1 MPRRMTDKKTPPGRA
16 PGRPRSEEA
25 RLAVIAAA
33 YGLLT
38 ERPLE
43 AISTLEIACRAGV
56 STATLYR
63 WWESKESVLLDAFYE
78 TTGRHLPFRTDIA
91 SPLLRL
97 KAHARQGARY
107 LLSDDGRI
115 MAKLIMA
122 VQDNEALRRRFLER
136 FYEPRR
142 KAALQVVC
150 DAVAAGELPPE
161 TDPEVLID
169 AIYGPLYFRL
179 FFGHRKLNVS
189 FAQRIFD
196 QAVAGA
202 KDQAKD
208 QKKGKK
214 K

>member
-1 MPRRMTDKKTPPGRA
+1 MLRSVNDRKPPPGRA
-16 PGRPRSEEA
+16 PGRPRSEKA
-25 RLAVIAAA
+25 RRAVIEAA
-33 YGLLT
+33 YGLLV

-63 WWESKESVLLDAFYE
+63 WWESKETVLLDAFYE
-78 TTGRHLPFRTDIA
+78 TTGRHLPFRTDIV
-91 SPLLRL
+91 SPLERL

-107 LLSDDGRI
+107 LLSGDGRI

-122 VQDNEALRRRFLER
+122 VQDNEALRSRFLER

-142 KAALQVVC
+142 KAARQVILE
-150 DAVAAGELPPE
+150 AVAAGELPPE

-179 FFGHRKLNVS
+179 FFGHRKLNAS
-189 FAQRIFD
+189 FAERIFD
-196 QAVAGA
+196 LAVAGA
-202 KDQAKD
+202 KNH
-208 QKKGKK
+208 KKGKK

>member
-1 MPRRMTDKKTPPGRA
+1 MPRRITDKKPPPARS
-16 PGRPRSEEA
+16 PGRPRSEKA
-25 RLAVIAAA
+25 RRAVLEAA
-33 YGLLT
+33 YRLLM
-38 ERPLE
+38 ERPLDK
-43 AISTLEIACRAGV
+43 ISTLEIACRAGV

-63 WWESKESVLLDAFYE
+63 WWESKETVLLDAFYE
-78 TTGRHLPFRTDIA
+78 ATGRHLPFREDIA
-91 SPLLRL
+91 SPLARL
-97 KAHARQGARY
+97 NAHARQGARY

-142 KAALQVVC
+142 RAARQVVL

-179 FFGHRKLNVS
+179 FFGHRKLDVS
-189 FAQRIFD
+189 FSQRIFD
-196 QAVAGA
+196 LAVAGA
-202 KDQAKD
+202 KIR
-208 QKKGKK
+208 KKGKTA
-214 K
+214 